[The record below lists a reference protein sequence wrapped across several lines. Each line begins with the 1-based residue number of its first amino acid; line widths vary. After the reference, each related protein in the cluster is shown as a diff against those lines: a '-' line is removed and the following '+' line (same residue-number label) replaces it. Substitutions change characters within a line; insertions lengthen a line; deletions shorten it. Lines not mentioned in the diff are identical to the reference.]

1 MQTELKPL
9 SNAPDYALAESGYV
23 YNVKTKRRIKRQ
35 WVSGR
40 WRSHIRDS
48 AGKPFYLC
56 HDSCNINAAS
66 DTLAREQIRLLPDNQ
81 KYGVTPYGAIWCL
94 KPACKG
100 PNAGEPFIL
109 KEHFRGNHRYVKI
122 ANKFGQQRA
131 INVKRLMEQT
141 WGTVQ
146 SE

>member
-1 MQTELKPL
+1 MQIEMKPL
-9 SNAPDYALAESGYV
+9 PDAPDYALAASGYV

-35 WVSGR
+35 WISGR
-40 WRSHIRDS
+40 WRSHVRNS
-48 AGKPFYLC
+48 KGEPFYLC
-56 HDSCNINAAS
+56 HDSCEANAAS
-66 DTLAREQIRLLPDNQ
+66 DTLARESIRPLPDNQ

-131 INVKRLMEQT
+131 INVKRLVEQT
-141 WGTVQ
+141 WGTTQ
-146 SE
+146 TE